1 MNMTNAKDWWFSRND
16 WAMPIIGSVILVLT
30 QWVASTLPED
40 SGVRL
45 PAWASVLASVF
56 SLLGLFIGAV
66 KAQVSTSL
74 SARSFCH
81 VVVVFG
87 CVVAILQL
95 VEAIKH

>member
-1 MNMTNAKDWWFSRND
+1 MNMTNAKDSWFSRND
-16 WAMPIIGSVILVLT
+16 WAMPVIASVILFLT

-40 SGVRL
+40 SGVQV
-45 PAWASVLASVF
+45 PAWATVLVSVF

-74 SARSFCH
+74 SARAFCH
-81 VVVVFG
+81 VLVVIG
-87 CVVAILQL
+87 CAVAIWQI